1 MTSINIDVQ
10 RIEGGVQGNLD
21 LLNGVMNT
29 GEPVMVL
36 NRMFYNVGVIT
47 GIEGDTVHLR
57 LTNEDDVE
65 LSGVDV
71 DSSLL
76 LFGEEGVYSSVK

>member
-36 NRMFYNVGVIT
+36 NRMWYYVGVIT
-47 GIEGDTVHLR
+47 GIEGDTVRLR

-65 LSGVDV
+65 LSGADV